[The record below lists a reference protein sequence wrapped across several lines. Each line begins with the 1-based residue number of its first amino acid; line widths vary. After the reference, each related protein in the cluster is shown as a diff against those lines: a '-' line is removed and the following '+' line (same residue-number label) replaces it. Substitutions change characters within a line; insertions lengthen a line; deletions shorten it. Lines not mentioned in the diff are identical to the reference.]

1 MHNKVTKMEKLIAR
15 IGYAEHNYSA
25 VVELPD
31 EVIVVTH
38 KNFEGIKQAVKD
50 SLEFSKEGHLESG
63 DVVPDWVKNGYEVEF
78 KMEISALLQ
87 YYDGILTRSAL
98 SRITGINER
107 QLGHYASGYRKPRA
121 KQRERII
128 EGFHR
133 LGKEFSS
140 VE

>member
-1 MHNKVTKMEKLIAR
+1 MEKLIAR

-25 VVELPD
+25 LVELPN

-38 KNFEGIKQAVKD
+38 KTFDGIKKAIAE
-50 SLEFSKEGHLESG
+50 SLEFSKEGYLESNE
-63 DVVPDWVKNGYEVEF
+63 PAPNWVKNGYKIEY

-87 YYDGILTRSAL
+87 YFDGVLTRSAL

-107 QLGHYASGYRKPRA
+107 QLGHYATGYRKPRE
-121 KQRERII
+121 KQREKII
-128 EGFHR
+128 EGFHK

-140 VE
+140 VV

>member
-1 MHNKVTKMEKLIAR
+1 MKKLVAR

-25 VVELPD
+25 VLELPD

-50 SLEFSKEGHLESG
+50 SLDFSKEGHLESG
-63 DVVPDWVKNGYEVEF
+63 DVVPDWVKDGYEIDY

-87 YYDGILTRSAL
+87 YFDGILTRSAL

-107 QLGHYASGYRKPRA
+107 QLGHYATGHRKPRA

-140 VE
+140 VV

>member
-1 MHNKVTKMEKLIAR
+1 MEKLIAR

-63 DVVPDWVKNGYEVEF
+63 NVVPDWVKNGYEVEF

>member
-1 MHNKVTKMEKLIAR
+1 MEKLVAR

-25 VVELPD
+25 VVELPN

-38 KNFEGIKQAVKD
+38 KTFEGIKQAVED
-50 SLEFSKEGHLESG
+50 SLAFSKEGHLESG
-63 DVVPDWVKNGYEVEF
+63 NLVPDWVKNGYEVDF

-87 YYDGILTRSAL
+87 YFDGILTRSAL

-107 QLGHYASGYRKPRA
+107 QLGHYATGHRKPRA

-140 VE
+140 IV

>member
-1 MHNKVTKMEKLIAR
+1 MEKLIAR